1 MRRHR
6 THVIRK
12 GLRSGEISRRR
23 PSQAPNVSSNEMWNH
38 RAMFAHPPLNRV
50 TLCFLNGSPED
61 CAANP
66 DPRYELLHEPTR
78 WKNVRLIEVVLAF
91 PGEQSWNVY
100 DDTSKFWPMILLCC
114 FPKLQ
119 EWSKHRCLLSI
130 QCRFGQN
137 NFDPQKNL
145 PNFWVFGRSP
155 FAELS
160 TAVQLPNYH
169 SLPKTPVIM

>member
-50 TLCFLNGSPED
+50 TLCFLNGSLED

-91 PGEQSWNVY
+91 PGEQSWKWHF
-100 DDTSKFWPMILLCC
+100 SKFWPMILLCC

-137 NFDPQKNL
+137 NFDPQKISPTSGSLAAVLL
-145 PNFWVFGRSP
+145 PSCPQRS
-155 FAELS
+155 
-160 TAVQLPNYH
+160 NYH
-169 SLPKTPVIM
+169 SLPKKHQW